1 MRKILGFSVLAG
13 LLALLVATAQA
24 QRPGRFG
31 GGGFGFGGPGAL
43 LNNKSVQEELK
54 ITDEQKT
61 KIQEIAKESREK
73 TDAILGKIDFQDKDN
88 LKEAFAKR
96 KEAAEQNKDKLM
108 EIGQA
113 SEKAMLAVLDDGQK
127 KRFKQIE
134 IQSERL
140 GAFQKEEVVKALNL
154 ADDQKEKIKTIAED
168 VNKDVGD
175 LRKEAFTDKTGE
187 ARKKIAALNKEG
199 MEKAVAVLND
209 AQKAKWKELTGDPF
223 EVRLEGFGGG
233 GAFGK
238 RKQKDE

>member
-24 QRPGRFG
+24 QRPGGRFG
-31 GGGFGFGGPGAL
+31 GGFPFGGGL
-43 LNNKSVQEELK
+43 LLANKSVQEELK

-73 TDAILGKIDFQDKDN
+73 TEAIIGKVDFKDQESRA
-88 LKEAFAKR
+88 KAREAR
-96 KEAAEQNKDKLM
+96 EQNKDKLM

-113 SEKAMLAVLDDGQK
+113 SEKAMLAVLDDKQK
-127 KRFKQIE
+127 TRFKQIE
-134 IQSERL
+134 IQSQRVD
-140 GAFQKEEVVKALNL
+140 AFKNEEVVKALNL
-154 ADDQKEKIKTIAED
+154 TDDQKEKLKTIAED
-168 VNKDVGD
+168 VNKDITD
-175 LRKEAFTDKTGE
+175 LRKEFSKE
-187 ARKKIAALNKEG
+187 NFQENQKKIATLRKDG

-223 EVRLEGFGGG
+223 EVRFEGGFGGG

-238 RKQKDE
+238 RKKTDE

>member
-1 MRKILGFSVLAG
+1 MRKILGISVLAG

-61 KIQEIAKESREK
+61 KIQEIAKETREK
-73 TDAILGKIDFQDKDN
+73 REAIIGKVDFKDQESRAKA
-88 LKEAFAKR
+88 KEAF
-96 KEAAEQNKDKLM
+96 EQNKDKLM

-134 IQSERL
+134 TQFGGLAS
-140 GAFQKEEVVKALNL
+140 FQNEEVVKALNL
-154 ADDQKEKIKTIAED
+154 TDEQKEKIKVIAED
-168 VNKDVGD
+168 VTKDVTD
-175 LRKEAFTDKTGE
+175 LFKEFSKE
-187 ARKKIAALNKEG
+187 NRQENQKKIVQLRKEG

-223 EVRLEGFGGG
+223 EVRLESFGGG
-233 GAFGK
+233 GGFSK
-238 RKQKDE
+238 RKKTDE